1 MKKTVAIILAR
12 GGSKGIPKKN
22 IKNFCGKPLLVW
34 TIEQCLKSK
43 FINKVIVSSDD
54 KKILNIANKNNAFA
68 IKQPFSISK
77 DNSSSES
84 AWAYVLNYIEKE
96 ENFDFIITP
105 QVTSPLR
112 KKNDFDKA
120 IKYFEKEQLDSLF
133 SCNIVNDFF
142 LWEKTNVFW
151 SINYDYK
158 NRKKRQDIKD
168 QYLENGSFYIFKPE
182 VLKKERNRLG
192 GKIGVYEME
201 FWQSFEIDT
210 IQDFKMCEVLMK
222 GYLI

>member
-54 KKILNIANKNNAFA
+54 KKILNIANQNNAFA
-68 IKQPFSISK
+68 LKRPKNISE
-77 DNSSSES
+77 DNSTSES
-84 AWAYVLNYIEKE
+84 GWLHVLNYIEKE
-96 ENFDFIITP
+96 EDYDYVITP